1 MSSTIHDFGIT
12 LSSKI
17 AVVLISIGI
26 QSSLAWILGPSGRGS
41 YAVCIIFASLLSLIF
56 VIGYDIAVT
65 YFVASKKISISEGI
79 IYSFLYGG
87 IGSALAIF
95 AGLIA
100 MTFPLAFFS
109 KASTQSFHLS
119 LISIPISLFSYT
131 FLQLFTAIQQF
142 GWYAILI
149 MTNAVT
155 QFLFTILFIWIFS
168 WGVDGAILSIIANG
182 TLTIIITLAL
192 LHAKYHIRWSKPTIR
207 KLRGMFSY
215 GARYYIGKIS
225 NTVNFQLGTI
235 ILALFA
241 SNREIAFFVVAASST
256 ARVMIVP
263 DTLITILIPRASRDK
278 MGRKDL
284 IAQCAR
290 FTAIICGLLLLF
302 LVVFTKEIVI
312 ILFSSSFL
320 SAVVL
325 IRILAIGIFVRSIC
339 KVFVPFLLG
348 TNRPGIAS
356 FSVATGTI
364 VNLTLLLLLLPIM
377 GLIGAAISMTISY
390 FISSAILLISF
401 WKLSGLSLTKIF
413 RFGHTDWNLII
424 ESIHRIPI

>member
-155 QFLFTILFIWIFS
+155 QF
-168 WGVDGAILSIIANG
+168 
-182 TLTIIITLAL
+182 
-192 LHAKYHIRWSKPTIR
+192 
-207 KLRGMFSY
+207 
-215 GARYYIGKIS
+215 
-225 NTVNFQLGTI
+225 
-235 ILALFA
+235 
-241 SNREIAFFVVAASST
+241 
-256 ARVMIVP
+256 
-263 DTLITILIPRASRDK
+263 
-278 MGRKDL
+278 
-284 IAQCAR
+284 
-290 FTAIICGLLLLF
+290 
-302 LVVFTKEIVI
+302 
-312 ILFSSSFL
+312 
-320 SAVVL
+320 
-325 IRILAIGIFVRSIC
+325 
-339 KVFVPFLLG
+339 
-348 TNRPGIAS
+348 
-356 FSVATGTI
+356 
-364 VNLTLLLLLLPIM
+364 
-377 GLIGAAISMTISY
+377 
-390 FISSAILLISF
+390 
-401 WKLSGLSLTKIF
+401 
-413 RFGHTDWNLII
+413 
-424 ESIHRIPI
+424 